1 VTILFSKSN
10 DMQKQYFIP
19 FLIAAA
25 FITAGTSCQKD
36 AAAPKTKTELLTQA
50 SWKFS
55 TASAS
60 GTDITNNA
68 AIACIKDD
76 VISFT
81 SSNTGTITEG
91 TIVCSPTTAGSFTW
105 SFQTSETQLQMSSG
119 IYPAG
124 SGLFTIT
131 ALTETSLT
139 ITQNVVIPPSSSAIP
154 VSATYIH

>member
-1 VTILFSKSN
+1 MTILYSKSN
-10 DMQKQYFIP
+10 DMQKQYFTLV
-19 FLIAAA
+19 LIAAA
-25 FITAGTSCQKD
+25 FITAGTGCKKD
-36 AAAPKTKTELLTQA
+36 ADPKTKTQLLTQA

-76 VISFT
+76 VITFT

-119 IYPAG
+119 IYPSG

-139 ITQNVVIPPSSSAIP
+139 ITQDVVIPPSSSAIP

>member
-1 VTILFSKSN
+1 MKKHVFTLILV
-10 DMQKQYFIP
+10 
-19 FLIAAA
+19 AAA
-25 FITAGTSCQKD
+25 FITPGTGCKKD
-36 AAAPKTKTELLTQA
+36 KEAPKTKTQLLTQA

-55 TASAS
+55 SASAS

-76 VISFT
+76 VITFN
-81 SSNTGTITEG
+81 SNLNGTISEG
-91 TIVCSPTTAGSFTW
+91 SIVCSPTTAGNFTW
-105 SFQTSETQLQMSSG
+105 SFQSGETQLQMSSG

-139 ITQNVVIPPSSSAIP
+139 ITQNAIIPPSSSSIP

>member
-1 VTILFSKSN
+1 VTILYSKSN
-10 DMQKQYFIP
+10 DMQKQYFTLV
-19 FLIAAA
+19 LIAAA
-25 FITAGTSCQKD
+25 FITAGTGCQKD
-36 AAAPKTKTELLTQA
+36 AAPKTKTQLLTQA

-76 VISFT
+76 VITFT

-105 SFQTSETQLQMSSG
+105 SFLSGETQLQMSSG
-119 IYPAG
+119 IYPSG

-139 ITQNVVIPPSSSAIP
+139 ITQMVVIPPSSSAIP

>member
-1 VTILFSKSN
+1 
-10 DMQKQYFIP
+10 MQKQLFTFVFSAII
-19 FLIAAA
+19 L
-25 FITAGTSCQKD
+25 TGVTGCQKD

-60 GTDITNNA
+60 GTDITNNP
-68 AIACIKDD
+68 AIACVKDD
-76 VISFT
+76 VITFT

-91 TIVCSPTTAGSFTW
+91 TVICSPTTAGSFTW
-105 SFQTSETQLQMSSG
+105 NFVSSETQLQMSSG
-119 IYPAG
+119 IYPNG
-124 SGLFTIT
+124 NGLFTIT

-139 ITQNVVIPPSSSAIP
+139 ITQDVVIPPSSSAIP

>member
-1 VTILFSKSN
+1 MFIKSN
-10 DMQKQYFIP
+10 DMQKQYFTLL
-19 FLIAAA
+19 LIAAT
-25 FITAGTSCQKD
+25 FLTAGTGCEKEKS
-36 AAAPKTKTELLTQA
+36 APKSKTTLLTQA

-76 VISFT
+76 VITFT

-139 ITQNVVIPPSSSAIP
+139 ITQDVVIPPSSSAIP

>member
-1 VTILFSKSN
+1 MFSKSN
-10 DMQKQYFIP
+10 DMQKQYFTLV
-19 FLIAAA
+19 LIVAV
-25 FITAGTSCQKD
+25 FITAGTGCQKD
-36 AAAPKTKTELLTQA
+36 AAPKTKTELLTQA

-76 VISFT
+76 VITFT
-81 SSNTGTITEG
+81 SSTAGTITEG

-105 SFQTSETQLQMSSG
+105 SFQSSETQLQMSSG

>member
-1 VTILFSKSN
+1 
-10 DMQKQYFIP
+10 MQKQLLPLLLSAIM
-19 FLIAAA
+19 IAGA
-25 FITAGTSCQKD
+25 TGCQKEST
-36 AAAPKTKTELLTQA
+36 APKTKTQLLTQA

-76 VISFT
+76 VITFT
-81 SSNTGTITEG
+81 TSNTGTITEG
-91 TIVCSPTTAGSFTW
+91 TVICSPTTAGSFTW
-105 SFQTSETQLQMSSG
+105 NFVSSETQLQMSSG
-119 IYPAG
+119 IYPSG
-124 SGLFTIT
+124 NGLFTIT

-139 ITQNVVIPPSSSAIP
+139 ITQDVVIPPSSSPIP

>member
-1 VTILFSKSN
+1 
-10 DMQKQYFIP
+10 MQKQLFTFILLP
-19 FLIAAA
+19 AASLLLC
-25 FITAGTSCQKD
+25 TGCQKD
-36 AAAPKTKTELLTQA
+36 SAPAKTKTQLMTQA

-55 TASAS
+55 SASAA

-76 VISFT
+76 VVTF
-81 SSNTGTITEG
+81 SSNGTGSITEG
-91 TIVCSPTTAGSFTW
+91 TIVCSPTTAGNFTW
-105 SFQTSETQLQMSSG
+105 TFQNGETQLMMSSG

-139 ITQNVVIPPSSSAIP
+139 ITQDVVIPPSPTAVP
-154 VSATYIH
+154 VTAVYIH